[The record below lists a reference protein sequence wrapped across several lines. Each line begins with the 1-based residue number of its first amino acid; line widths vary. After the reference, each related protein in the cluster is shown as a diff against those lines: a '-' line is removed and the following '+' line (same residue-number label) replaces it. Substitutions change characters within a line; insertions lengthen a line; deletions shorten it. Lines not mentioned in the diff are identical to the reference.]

1 MMLRSHLAEG
11 EDDVLVVLTDVVHAG
26 VIPGRYVLLGNVT
39 IRRVTLVIPLSQRNS
54 VYNTFLLIYIDI
66 SHPLTDT
73 VFVSGHNKDGDEDN
87 SEEANERPEYSEADG
102 VSSAPE
108 SELLRAG
115 REDTEQ
121 GGRVHEQRFEARVI
135 ETAAVSVITPSAVVF
150 TALWRLGLCLRG
162 QWRCST
168 H

>member
-1 MMLRSHLAEG
+1 MILSHLAEG

-26 VIPGRYVLLGNVT
+26 VIPGRNVLLGNVT

-87 SEEANERPEYSEADG
+87 SEKTNQSPEDSEADG
-102 VSSAPE
+102 LCPAP
-108 SELLRAG
+108 
-115 REDTEQ
+115 
-121 GGRVHEQRFEARVI
+121 
-135 ETAAVSVITPSAVVF
+135 
-150 TALWRLGLCLRG
+150 
-162 QWRCST
+162 
-168 H
+168 